1 MQLSPLAACEE
12 DDMVYGPPGGFARNK
27 PAVHIDREYC
37 TGCMRCVH
45 LCPLQIV
52 LAPKRDERGTYA
64 HAKDPQACAGCGLC
78 LHNCPTHAVRISMTL
93 RNPER

>member
-1 MQLSPLAACEE
+1 
-12 DDMVYGPPGGFARNK
+12 MVYGPPGGFARNK

-64 HAKDPQACAGCGLC
+64 
-78 LHNCPTHAVRISMTL
+78 
-93 RNPER
+93 